1 MDNREMISTN
11 SIKGTTMDDVTIEL
25 NNIDLNNIDLN
36 NIELNTES
44 LPKPIS
50 TTNNI
55 SSKINYKKISAYM
68 IFIILIIISMI
79 GMITLILYFINDN
92 FHYCLNENIFNKTSG
107 FINTCIST
115 IR

>member
-1 MDNREMISTN
+1 
-11 SIKGTTMDDVTIEL
+11 MDDVTIDLNNIDL

-68 IFIILIIISMI
+68 IFIILIIIAMI
-79 GMITLILYFINDN
+79 GMITLIYFINDN

-107 FINTCIST
+107 FINTCISA

>member
-1 MDNREMISTN
+1 MSDVKSTDVSIDMDNT
-11 SIKGTTMDDVTIEL
+11 EL
-25 NNIDLNNIDLN
+25 
-36 NIELNTES
+36 
-44 LPKPIS
+44 

-107 FINTCIST
+107 FINTCMSA

>member
-1 MDNREMISTN
+1 MDNLEMKSKN
-11 SIKGTTMDDVTIEL
+11 SIIESTLDDVKSTDVTIDM
-25 NNIDLNNIDLN
+25 NNR
-36 NIELNTES
+36 ELNTES
-44 LPKPIS
+44 LQNPII

-107 FINTCIST
+107 FINTCLSS